1 MRRRVFGTVVAA
13 AFVAAVVGT
22 SAQQAPAPAAG
33 APQGEGRRGG
43 GPGGPG
49 GAGGQGGGRGQAA
62 APPAIKE
69 VKPGLYM
76 VTGLGGNTTVRA
88 TNDGLIVVDTKNLGE
103 ANYNALMEQIRTVSK
118 APVRYVFVTHHHQD
132 HSGNIGPF
140 QAAGAEVIVHEGLNK
155 ALDTYK
161 AAQGTPDKSK
171 VTYAT
176 TRTVKVGTATAE
188 ARFFGRAH
196 TSGDTWVYFPDVRV
210 IATGDSFVATAP
222 NADYPFGGSVVEWV
236 KALDQVLKLDFD
248 TAIPGHGNDPLTKAD
263 VQKFRDNLNTIVT
276 RGRELVKKGTPKD
289 QLMAQLKTDDLGWT
303 LNAQQWNQPARLD
316 PFYEELSK

>member
-1 MRRRVFGTVVAA
+1 VAA
-13 AFVAAVVGT
+13 AAVAAVVGI
-22 SAQQAPAPAAG
+22 SAQQPAAPAAG

-43 GPGGPG
+43 GPGGGG
-49 GAGGQGGGRGQAA
+49 GAQA
-62 APPAIKE
+62 APPAIKQ

-76 VTGLGGNTTVRA
+76 VTGLGGNSTVRV
-88 TNDGLIVVDTKNLGE
+88 TNEGIILVDTKNLGQ
-103 ANYNALMEQIRTVSK
+103 ANYDALMQQIRTVSQ
-118 APVRYVFVTHHHQD
+118 APVRYVFITHHHQD
-132 HSGNIGPF
+132 HSGNIGPA

-155 ALDTYK
+155 ALETYK
-161 AAQGTPDKSK
+161 AAQGTPERSK
-171 VTYAT
+171 VSYAT
-176 TRTVKVGTATAE
+176 TRTVKVGTASAE
-188 ARFFGRAH
+188 ARFFGPAH
-196 TSGDTWVYFPDVRV
+196 TSGDTWVYFPDVRA

-263 VQKFRDNLNTIVT
+263 VQKFRDNLNAIVT

-289 QLMAQLKTDDLGWT
+289 QLMANLKTDDLGWT

-316 PFYEELSK
+316 PFYAELSK

>member
-1 MRRRVFGTVVAA
+1 MRRRVFGTVIAT

-22 SAQQAPAPAAG
+22 SAQQAPAPGAA

-49 GAGGQGGGRGQAA
+49 GQGGGRGQA

-76 VTGLGGNTTVRA
+76 VTGLGGNTTVRV
-88 TNDGLIVVDTKNLGE
+88 TNEGLIVVDTKNLGE
-103 ANYNALMEQIRTVSK
+103 ENYKALMEQIGTVSK
-118 APVRYVFVTHHHQD
+118 APVRYVFITHHHQD

-161 AAQGTPDKSK
+161 AAQGTPEKSK
-171 VTYAT
+171 VTYTT
-176 TRTVKVGTATAE
+176 TRTVKVGNASATGH
-188 ARFFGRAH
+188 FFGRAH

-303 LNAQQWNQPARLD
+303 LNPQQWNQPARLD

>member
-1 MRRRVFGTVVAA
+1 M
-13 AFVAAVVGT
+13 
-22 SAQQAPAPAAG
+22 
-33 APQGEGRRGG
+33 
-43 GPGGPG
+43 
-49 GAGGQGGGRGQAA
+49 
-62 APPAIKE
+62 
-69 VKPGLYM
+69 
-76 VTGLGGNTTVRA
+76 
-88 TNDGLIVVDTKNLGE
+88 
-103 ANYNALMEQIRTVSK
+103 
-118 APVRYVFVTHHHQD
+118 
-132 HSGNIGPF
+132 
-140 QAAGAEVIVHEGLNK
+140 HEGLNK

-161 AAQGTPDKSK
+161 AAQGTPEKSK
-171 VTYAT
+171 VTYGT
-176 TRTVKVGTATAE
+176 NRTVKVGNASATGH
-188 ARFFGRAH
+188 FFGRAH

-236 KALDQVLKLDFD
+236 RTLDQVLKLDFD

-303 LNAQQWNQPARLD
+303 LNPGQWNQPARLD

>member
-1 MRRRVFGTVVAA
+1 MQRNALLICMAAVFAA
-13 AFVAAVVGT
+13 AAIAPVG
-22 SAQQAPAPAAG
+22 AQQPAAG
-33 APQGEGRRGG
+33 APAQGREGGAPGGRGGGGRGG
-43 GPGGPG
+43 GP
-49 GAGGQGGGRGQAA
+49 
-62 APPAIKE
+62 PAIKQ
-69 VKPGLYM
+69 VKPGVYM
-76 VTGLGGNTTVRA
+76 VTGAGGNSTVRVV
-88 TNDGLIVVDTKNLGE
+88 NEGVIIVDTKNRGDE
-103 ANYNALMEQIRTVSK
+103 NYMALMDQVKTVTQ

-132 HSGNIGPF
+132 HSGNIGNF
-140 QAAGAEVIVHEGLNK
+140 QMAGAEVIVHEGLNK
-155 ALDTYK
+155 ALETYSP
-161 AAQGTPDKSK
+161 AQGKPAMSK
-171 VTYAT
+171 VTYST
-176 TRTVKVGTATAE
+176 DRVVKVGNAAAE
-188 ARFFGRAH
+188 GRHFGRAH
-196 TSGDTWVYFPDVRV
+196 TSGDTFVYFPDVRV
-210 IATGDSFVATAP
+210 VALGDSFVAAAP

>member
-1 MRRRVFGTVVAA
+1 MRRRAFGTFLAA
-13 AFVAAVVGT
+13 AVVAAVVGT
-22 SAQQAPAPAAG
+22 SAQQPAAPAAG

-43 GPGGPG
+43 GPGGG
-49 GAGGQGGGRGQAA
+49 GAPA
-62 APPAIKE
+62 APPAIKQ

-76 VTGLGGNTTVRA
+76 VTGLGGNSTVRV
-88 TNDGLIVVDTKNLGE
+88 TNEGIILVDTKNLGQ
-103 ANYNALMEQIRTVSK
+103 ANYDALMQQIRTVSQ
-118 APVRYVFVTHHHQD
+118 APVRYVFITHHHQD
-132 HSGNIGPF
+132 HSGNIGPA

-155 ALDTYK
+155 ALETYK
-161 AAQGTPDKSK
+161 AAQGTPERSK
-171 VTYAT
+171 VSYAT
-176 TRTVKVGTATAE
+176 TRTVKVGNASAE
-188 ARFFGRAH
+188 ARFFGPAH

-210 IATGDSFVATAP
+210 VATGDSFVATAP

-289 QLMAQLKTDDLGWT
+289 QLMANLKTDDLGWT

-316 PFYEELSK
+316 PFYAELSK

>member
-1 MRRRVFGTVVAA
+1 MRRRVFGTVIAA
-13 AFVAAVVGT
+13 AVIAAVAGT
-22 SAQQAPAPAAG
+22 AAQQPGAPAAG

-43 GPGGPG
+43 GPGG
-49 GAGGQGGGRGQAA
+49 GRGQA
-62 APPAIKE
+62 APPAIKQ

-76 VTGLGGNTTVRA
+76 VTGLGGNTTVRVS
-88 TNDGLIVVDTKNLGE
+88 DEGLIVVDTKNLGE
-103 ANYNALMEQIRTVSK
+103 ANYKALMEQIRTVSQ

-140 QAAGAEVIVHEGLNK
+140 QAAGAEVVVHEGLNK

-161 AAQGTPDKSK
+161 AAQGTPEKSK

-176 TRTVKVGTATAE
+176 NRTVKVGNASATAH
-188 ARFFGRAH
+188 FFGRAH

-210 IATGDSFVATAP
+210 ISTGDSFVATAP

-236 KALDQVLKLDFD
+236 KTLDEVLKLDFD

>member
-1 MRRRVFGTVVAA
+1 VFGTVIAT
-13 AFVAAVVGT
+13 AFVAAVVGA
-22 SAQQAPAPAAG
+22 SAQQAPAPGAA

-49 GAGGQGGGRGQAA
+49 GQGGGRGQA

-88 TNDGLIVVDTKNLGE
+88 SNEGLIVVDTKNLGE
-103 ANYNALMEQIRTVSK
+103 DNYKALIEQIGTVSK
-118 APVRYVFVTHHHQD
+118 APVRYVFITHHHQD

-161 AAQGTPDKSK
+161 AAQGTPEKSK
-171 VTYAT
+171 VTYTT
-176 TRTVKVGTATAE
+176 TRTVKVGNASATGH
-188 ARFFGRAH
+188 FFGRAH

-263 VQKFRDNLNTIVT
+263 VQKFRDNLNTIVM

-303 LNAQQWNQPARLD
+303 LNPQQWNQPARLD

>member
-1 MRRRVFGTVVAA
+1 MRRRAFGTFLAA
-13 AFVAAVVGT
+13 AVVAAVVGT
-22 SAQQAPAPAAG
+22 SAQQPAAPAAG

-43 GPGGPG
+43 GPGGGG
-49 GAGGQGGGRGQAA
+49 GAPA

-76 VTGLGGNTTVRA
+76 VTGLGGNSTVRV
-88 TNDGLIVVDTKNLGE
+88 TNEGIILVDTKNLGQ
-103 ANYNALMEQIRTVSK
+103 ANYDALMQQIRTVSQ
-118 APVRYVFVTHHHQD
+118 APVRYVFITHHHQD
-132 HSGNIGPF
+132 HSGNIGLF
-140 QAAGAEVIVHEGLNK
+140 QAAGAEVVVHEGLNK
-155 ALDTYK
+155 ALETYK
-161 AAQGTPDKSK
+161 AAQGVPERSK
-171 VTYAT
+171 VSYAT
-176 TRTVKVGTATAE
+176 TRTVKVGNASAE
-188 ARFFGRAH
+188 ARFFGPAH

-289 QLMAQLKTDDLGWT
+289 QLMANLKTDDIGWT
-303 LNAQQWNQPARLD
+303 LNPQQWNQPARLD
-316 PFYEELSK
+316 PFYAELSK

>member
-1 MRRRVFGTVVAA
+1 MRRRVFGTVLAA
-13 AFVAAVVGT
+13 TFVAAVVGT

-33 APQGEGRRGG
+33 AAQGEGRRG
-43 GPGGPG
+43 GGPG

-88 TNDGLIVVDTKNLGE
+88 TTEGLIVVDTKNLGE

-161 AAQGTPDKSK
+161 AAQGTPEKSK

-176 TRTVKVGTATAE
+176 TRTVKVGNASAE

-236 KALDQVLKLDFD
+236 KTLDQVLKLDFD

-263 VQKFRDNLNTIVT
+263 VQKFRDNLNTIVM

>member
-1 MRRRVFGTVVAA
+1 MRRRVFGTLIAA
-13 AFVAAVVGT
+13 AFIAATVGT
-22 SAQQAPAPAAG
+22 SAQQAPAAG
-33 APQGEGRRGG
+33 AAPQGEGRRGG
-43 GPGGPG
+43 GQG
-49 GAGGQGGGRGQAA
+49 GGGRGGGGQA

-76 VTGLGGNTTVRA
+76 VTGLGGNSTVRV
-88 TNDGLIVVDTKNLGE
+88 TTEGLILVDTKNLGQ
-103 ANYNALMEQIRTVSK
+103 ANYDALMEQIRTVSK
-118 APVRYVFVTHHHQD
+118 APVRYVFITHHHQD
-132 HSGNIGPF
+132 HSGNIGPA

-161 AAQGTPDKSK
+161 AAQGTPEKSK

-176 TRTVKVGTATAE
+176 TRTVKVGNASAE
-188 ARFFGRAH
+188 GRFFGRAH

-236 KALDQVLKLDFD
+236 KTLDQVLKLDFD

-316 PFYEELSK
+316 PFYEELSR

>member
-1 MRRRVFGTVVAA
+1 LIAA
-13 AFVAAVVGT
+13 AFVAATVGT
-22 SAQQAPAPAAG
+22 SAQQAPAPGA

-43 GPGGPG
+43 GQGGG
-49 GAGGQGGGRGQAA
+49 GREGGGRGQAA
-62 APPAIKE
+62 APAIKE

-76 VTGLGGNTTVRA
+76 VTGLGGNTTVRVA
-88 TNDGLIVVDTKNLGE
+88 NEGLILVDTKNLGQ
-103 ANYNALMEQIRTVSK
+103 ANYDALMEQIRTVSK
-118 APVRYVFVTHHHQD
+118 APVRYVFITHHHQD
-132 HSGNIGPF
+132 HSGNIGPA

-161 AAQGTPDKSK
+161 PAQGTPEKSK
-171 VTYAT
+171 VTYTT
-176 TRTVKVGTATAE
+176 TRTVKVGNASAE
-188 ARFFGRAH
+188 GRFFGRAH

-222 NADYPFGGSVVEWV
+222 NADYPFGGSVIEWV
-236 KALDQVLKLDFD
+236 KTLDQVLKLDFD

-263 VQKFRDNLNTIVT
+263 VQKFRDNLNTIVM

-316 PFYEELSK
+316 PFYEELSQ

>member
-1 MRRRVFGTVVAA
+1 MRRRVFAGFVAA
-13 AFVAAVVGT
+13 AFMTAVVGT
-22 SAQQAPAPAAG
+22 AAQQAPAG
-33 APQGEGRRGG
+33 APGAQGEGRQGG
-43 GPGGPG
+43 GPGGQG
-49 GAGGQGGGRGQAA
+49 GRGGGRGQAA
-62 APPAIKE
+62 PPAIKE
-69 VKPGLYM
+69 IKPGIYM
-76 VTGLGGNTTVRA
+76 VTGLGGNTTVRV
-88 TNDGLIVVDTKNLGE
+88 TNEGLIVVDTKNMGD
-103 ANYNALMEQIRTVSK
+103 ANYKALMEQIATVSK

-155 ALDTYK
+155 ALETYK
-161 AAQGTPDKSK
+161 SNAGTPERSK

-176 TRTVKVGTATAE
+176 SRTVKVGNASAE

-222 NADYPFGGSVVEWV
+222 NVDSPFGGSLVEWV
-236 KALDQVLKLDFD
+236 RTLDQVLKLDFD

-263 VQKFRDNLNTIVT
+263 VQAFRDKLNTIVT

-289 QLMAQLKTDDLGWT
+289 QLLAQIKTDDLGW
-303 LNAQQWNQPARLD
+303 NINNQQWGNPERLD
-316 PFYEELSK
+316 RLYEELSK